1 MLYYCYLIFIEH
13 STLRWLEGEKKGV
26 CQVLVYIN
34 NKQSFAVVLS
44 QSHYLYL
51 SWLQRDQ
58 Q

>member
-51 SWLQRDQ
+51 S
-58 Q
+58 